1 MTGTGSSEV
10 KHTVAYQEKNQA
22 AASSVLA
29 AIGLTTLKIVV
40 GVLTGSLGILAEA
53 AHSAL
58 DLAAALMTWFAVRI
72 SGKPPDRTHPYGH
85 GKAENLSALFET
97 LLLLATCV
105 WVVYSA
111 IARLIHG
118 RIEIE
123 VTVWSFGVMALSIV
137 VDYSRSR
144 MLSAAAKKHDSRA
157 LEADALHFSTDIWSS
172 AVVIVGLAC
181 VKLSELYPA
190 LAVLKRAD
198 AIAALIVAGI
208 VFFVSGQLGLR
219 TVQGLLDAAP
229 KGLEERIKTAAE
241 SVPRHRRLPPGAGAL
256 LRRAVLR
263 RRPRAGRRRH
273 EPGTGPRPDR
283 GGRNGDSEHRA
294 RRRCHRACRAGS
306 YPGVLARM
314 LHQQS
319 AAARDRAASTS
330 LRWAQG
336 APPVLNVLPSTPA
349 GGSGRAPR
357 ICNPLIAPRSDRG
370 ATSGLATCTRWEV
383 RGRDGSGGGA
393 AGPARRGGARLEL
406 GHCRCGGEK
415 WLNKAE
421 FDTSVEKC

>member
-1 MTGTGSSEV
+1 MTGTGSSAV

-111 IARLIHG
+111 IARLIQG

-181 VKLSELYPA
+181 VKLSELHPA
-190 LAVLKRAD
+190 LAVMKRAD
-198 AIAALIVAGI
+198 AMAALIVAGI
-208 VFFVSGQLGLR
+208 VFFVSGELGLR

-229 KGLEERIKTAAE
+229 KGIEERIKAAAE
-241 SVPRHRRLPPGAGAL
+241 SVPGIADCHQVRARYSGAQFFVDAHVLVDGAMSLAQAHALTEEVETAIQSIVPGADVTVHA
-256 LRRAVLR
+256 
-263 RRPRAGRRRH
+263 
-273 EPGTGPRPDR
+273 EPAPI
-283 GGRNGDSEHRA
+283 
-294 RRRCHRACRAGS
+294 
-306 YPGVLARM
+306 PG
-314 LHQQS
+314 
-319 AAARDRAASTS
+319 
-330 LRWAQG
+330 
-336 APPVLNVLPSTPA
+336 
-349 GGSGRAPR
+349 
-357 ICNPLIAPRSDRG
+357 
-370 ATSGLATCTRWEV
+370 
-383 RGRDGSGGGA
+383 
-393 AGPARRGGARLEL
+393 
-406 GHCRCGGEK
+406 
-415 WLNKAE
+415 
-421 FDTSVEKC
+421 